1 MELGLGGKTALVT
14 GGSLGIGRAIARELA
29 QEGVAVAIVARD
41 AARLAAAA
49 AEIERETGMRCRPV
63 PADLSDPVQL
73 EDAMAAV
80 RVALGHVD
88 ILVNNA
94 GATPMGRIGE
104 TPDETWMKSINLK
117 LMGYMRCARSLTP
130 HMRTRKWGRVINII
144 GRSGHQPRPNYITG
158 SAVNASLLSFTL
170 ALAAECAPDN
180 VLVTGVNPGP
190 IATPRW
196 DTVVAQGA
204 ADMGRSAEA
213 ENAAAIGTVALGRVG
228 SAEECS
234 GLVAFLCSDRAGF
247 ITGTNIDIDGG
258 GTRCI

>member
-1 MELGLGGKTALVT
+1 MELGLAGKTAVVT

-41 AARLAAAA
+41 AARLEAAA
-49 AEIERETGMRCRPV
+49 AEIARETGMRCLPV
-63 PADLSDPVQL
+63 PADLADPGQL
-73 EDAMAAV
+73 EGAMAA
-80 RVALGHVD
+80 ALAVLGRVD

-117 LMGYMRCARSLTP
+117 LMGYMRCARILTP
-130 HMRTRKWGRVINII
+130 PMRERKWGRVINII

-158 SAVNASLLSFTL
+158 STVNASLLSFTL

-204 ADMGRSAEA
+204 AGMGRSAEA
-213 ENAAAIGTVALGRVG
+213 ENTAAIATVALGRVG
-228 SAEECS
+228 TAEECS

-247 ITGTNIDIDGG
+247 ITGTNINVDGG

>member
-1 MELGLGGKTALVT
+1 MELGLRGKTAIVT
-14 GGSLGIGRAIARELA
+14 GGSLGIGRAIVRELS
-29 QEGVAVAIVARD
+29 QEGVSVVIIARD
-41 AARLAAAA
+41 AARLQTTAS
-49 AEIERETGMRCRPV
+49 EISRETNTHCMPIS
-63 PADLSDPVQL
+63 ADLTDAVQL
-73 EDAMAAV
+73 EAALTEAQ
-80 RVALGHVD
+80 RMLGHVD

-94 GATPMGRIGE
+94 GATPMGRIGD
-104 TPDETWMKSINLK
+104 TSDEVWMKSINLK
-117 LMGYMRCARSLTP
+117 LMGYMRCARILTP
-130 HMRTRKWGRVINII
+130 PMRARKWGRVINII

-204 ADMGRSAEA
+204 ADMGRSAA
-213 ENAAAIGTVALGRVG
+213 QENAAAIATVALGRVG
-228 SAEECS
+228 TPEECS